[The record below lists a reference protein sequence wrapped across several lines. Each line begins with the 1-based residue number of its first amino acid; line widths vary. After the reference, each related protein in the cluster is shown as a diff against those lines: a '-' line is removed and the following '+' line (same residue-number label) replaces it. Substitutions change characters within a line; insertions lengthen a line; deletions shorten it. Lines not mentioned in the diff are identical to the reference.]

1 MDRQE
6 KFIFSNHSIIPK
18 QYLQM
23 KTINSFHEYH
33 RDLINYTIARILN
46 LENWQTKSSYCSR
59 WSIDYELQ
67 VYNYVDN
74 NFIEI

>member
-18 QYLQM
+18 QYLQI

-33 RDLINYTIARILN
+33 RDLINYIIPRILN
-46 LENWQTKSSYCSR
+46 LEN
-59 WSIDYELQ
+59 
-67 VYNYVDN
+67 
-74 NFIEI
+74 